1 MSALRQA
8 CEDYLALRR
17 ATGFK
22 LTRHGRMLPHLVAY
36 LEAAGLATITT
47 SAALEWAT
55 LPAGHPQEWASRLSV
70 ARGFARYLNTLDSTA
85 EVPPNDLLPSHR
97 RRLAPHMY
105 SDQQIVALMTATETI
120 HFPQRGA
127 TYRTLI
133 GLLAV
138 TGMRIGEAIALDRD
152 DVDLEA
158 GVVRVREGKFNAARE
173 LPLHKSTVAALDK
186 FRTARD
192 RFWPAPKTPAFFLS
206 MRGTRLHSGHVR
218 ETFRDLREQAG
229 VGAPPGARRPRA
241 HDLRHSFA
249 VATIVDWY
257 RRGDVDVAARLPSL
271 SSYLGHS
278 APEATYYYLQAT
290 PELLALAAERLEQL
304 EAPS

>member
-1 MSALRQA
+1 VSALRQA

-22 LTRHGRMLPHLVAY
+22 LTRHGRMLPDLVAY

-47 SAALEWAT
+47 SATLEWAT
-55 LPAGHPQEWASRLSV
+55 LPGGHPQEWASRLSV
-70 ARGFARYLNTLDSTA
+70 ARGFARYLSTLDSAA
-85 EVPPNDLLPSHR
+85 EVPPTDLLPSRR
-97 RRLAPHMY
+97 RRLAPHVY
-105 SDQQIVALMTATETI
+105 TDQQIVALMTATEAI

-152 DVDLEA
+152 DVDFEA

-173 LPLHKSTVAALDK
+173 LPLHDSTVSALDE
-186 FRTARD
+186 FRSLRD
-192 RFWPAPKTPAFFLS
+192 RCWPAPKAPAFFLS
-206 MRGTRLHSGHVR
+206 MRGTRLLPSHVR
-218 ETFRDLREQAG
+218 ETFRDLRKRADVSAE
-229 VGAPPGARRPRA
+229 PGARQPRV
-241 HDLRHSFA
+241 HDLRHRFA
-249 VATIVDWY
+249 VATIIDWY
-257 RRGDVDVAARLPSL
+257 RSDVDIAACLPRL

-278 APEATYYYLQAT
+278 APAATYYYLQAT
-290 PELLALAAERLEQL
+290 PELLMLAAERLERL
-304 EAPS
+304 EARS